1 MFGLVEDDG
10 GFQLGVGL
18 GLDDVQFVEVEDL
31 LAVVDGLA
39 VDDDLLVDEAD
50 VVLLNGRGGLG

>member
-31 LAVVDGLA
+31 FVIVDGLA
-39 VDDDLLVDEAD
+39 VDDDLLVDETD
-50 VVLLNGRGGLG
+50 VVLLDGRGGLG

>member
-1 MFGLVEDDG
+1 M
-10 GFQLGVGL
+10 